1 MSNDLNMYI
10 SGESPEVGE
19 LFDWINYAEIGI
31 LILDPD
37 GTVRHSNRF
46 AFDSLELNTR
56 LDSFHDLP
64 GNNIVDYTGEF
75 IIVLK
80 QAENDPDIKGMEL
93 HVTSLDKQER
103 WLLIDCHRAEYKQGD
118 ILEIVFKDITSYKKI
133 QVALCESEKQL
144 NSIIETIP
152 DVVYR
157 LDPEGRF
164 TFISEAIRDYG
175 YDPVKLIGTSMLEIV
190 HPEDR
195 GEAHYRVNERRTG
208 KRKTQ
213 SFELRIM
220 VPGHDYRT
228 VEVEDTL
235 LNGARFFSISAEGI
249 YVSEDDEQ
257 KSFIGTQ
264 GIARDIN
271 RRMNAEISRDDA
283 EMKCNAV
290 LQSLQ
295 DGYYEFDNNKKVRYI
310 NRALSRIFGYDE
322 NEIKGMSY
330 YDLVAP
336 GDHETMD
343 RVNDD
348 ILRTG
353 KPTDFKNLSIIR
365 KNGKKRVLDGSASPV
380 YSLEGKVIGIRGIAR
395 DVTKR
400 SKIQD
405 ELLQARKLEAIGILA
420 GGIAHDYNNALTAI
434 IGNLSLARME
444 ANDCSDNLKEILTDA
459 EDASMKIKELTQRLS
474 TFARGGRPDKKL
486 ANLDDLLEDTVDYSL
501 EGYGGTWNLD
511 IEEGLW
517 SAEIDVMQ
525 ISQALQHILVNARQ
539 AQDDQGHI
547 EIKARNIN
555 VEEEASHHEISLQPG
570 EYVLVS
576 VKDSGGGIE
585 VEEVHRIFDPYYS
598 TREMASGMGL
608 AISYAVIKRHRGYI
622 DVVSEE
628 GEGAEFLVYLPAV
641 TETTP
646 GM

>member
-1 MSNDLNMYI
+1 MSNDLTRYI
-10 SGESPEVGE
+10 SGDGFEISE

-46 AFDSLELNTR
+46 AYDSLECNTR

-64 GNNIVDYTGEF
+64 GKNIVDYAGEF

-93 HVTSLDKQER
+93 HVTSLDQQER
-103 WLLIDCHRAEYKQGD
+103 WLLIDCHRAEYKNGE
-118 ILEIVFKDITSYKKI
+118 ILEVVFKDITSYKKI

-144 NSIIETIP
+144 HSIIETIP

-157 LDPEGRF
+157 LDPQGRF

-175 YDPVKLIGTSMLEIV
+175 YEPEKLIGTPMLDII

-195 GEAHYRVNERRTG
+195 DEAHYRVNERRTG
-208 KRKTQ
+208 ERKTQ
-213 SFELRIM
+213 SFELRIL

-249 YVSEDDEQ
+249 YVSEDDNK

-264 GIARDIN
+264 GIARDIS
-271 RRMNAEISRDDA
+271 RRMNAEISREDA

-295 DGYYEFDNNKKVRYI
+295 DGYYEFDQEKKVRYM

-322 NEIKGMSY
+322 DELQGMSY
-330 YDLVAP
+330 YELVAP
-336 GDHETMD
+336 EDHETIDSIFNEIMS
-343 RVNDD
+343 
-348 ILRTG
+348 TG
-353 KPTDFKNLSIIR
+353 KPSDFKNLSIQR
-365 KNGKKRVLDGSASPV
+365 KSGKKRVLDGSASPV
-380 YSLEGKVIGIRGIAR
+380 HSLEGTVTGIRGIAR
-395 DVTKR
+395 DVTER

-444 ANDCSDNLKEILTDA
+444 ADQCSDNLKEILTDA
-459 EDASMKIKELTQRLS
+459 EDAALKIKELTQRLS

-486 ANLDDLLEDTVDYSL
+486 TTLDDLLEDTVDYSL
-501 EGYGGTWNLD
+501 ENYGGTWNLD

-517 SAEIDVMQ
+517 KAEIDVMQ
-525 ISQALQHILVNARQ
+525 ISQALQHILVNARE
-539 AQDDQGHI
+539 AQENRGHI
-547 EIKARNIN
+547 EIRARNIN
-555 VEEEASHHEISLQPG
+555 VEKEASHHEISLQPG
-570 EYVLVS
+570 EYVLIS
-576 VKDSGGGIE
+576 VKDSGNGIE
-585 VEEVHRIFDPYYS
+585 AEEVHRIFDPYYT
-598 TREMASGMGL
+598 TREMSSGMGL

-622 DVVSEE
+622 DVISEK
-628 GEGAEFLVYLPAV
+628 GKGAEFLVYLPAAND
-641 TETTP
+641 TGLGE
-646 GM
+646 

>member
-353 KPTDFKNLSIIR
+353 KPTDFKDLSIIR

-486 ANLDDLLEDTVDYSL
+486 ATLDDLLEDTVDYSL

>member
-31 LILDPD
+31 LILDTD

-56 LDSFHDLP
+56 LGSFHDLP

-195 GEAHYRVNERRTG
+195 GEARYRVNERRTG

-486 ANLDDLLEDTVDYSL
+486 ATLDDLLEDTVDYSL

-525 ISQALQHILVNARQ
+525 ISQALQHILVNSRQ

-555 VEEEASHHEISLQPG
+555 VEEEVSHHEISLQPG

-576 VKDSGGGIE
+576 VKDSGSGIE

>member
-1 MSNDLNMYI
+1 MSNDLTRYI
-10 SGESPEVGE
+10 SGDGFEISE

-46 AFDSLELNTR
+46 AYDSLECNTR

-64 GNNIVDYTGEF
+64 GKNIVDYAGEF

-93 HVTSLDKQER
+93 HVTSLDQQER
-103 WLLIDCHRAEYKQGD
+103 WLLIDCHRAEYKNGE
-118 ILEIVFKDITSYKKI
+118 ILEVVFKDITSYKKI

-144 NSIIETIP
+144 HSIIETIP

-157 LDPEGRF
+157 LDPQGRF

-175 YDPVKLIGTSMLEIV
+175 YEPEKLIGTPMLDII

-195 GEAHYRVNERRTG
+195 DEAHYRVNERRTG
-208 KRKTQ
+208 ERKTQ
-213 SFELRIM
+213 SFELRIL
-220 VPGHDYRT
+220 VPGHEYRT
-228 VEVEDTL
+228 VEVEDTP

-249 YVSEDDEQ
+249 YVSEDDNR

-264 GIARDIN
+264 GIARDIS
-271 RRMNAEISRDDA
+271 RRMNAEISREDA

-295 DGYYEFDNNKKVRYI
+295 DGYYEFDQEKKVRYM

-322 NEIKGMSY
+322 DELQGMSY
-330 YDLVAP
+330 YELVAP
-336 GDHETMD
+336 EDHETIDSIFNEIMS
-343 RVNDD
+343 
-348 ILRTG
+348 TG
-353 KPTDFKNLSIIR
+353 KPSDFKNLSIQR
-365 KNGKKRVLDGSASPV
+365 KSGKKRVLDGSASPV
-380 YSLEGKVIGIRGIAR
+380 HSLEGTVTGIRGIAR
-395 DVTKR
+395 DVTER

-444 ANDCSDNLKEILTDA
+444 ADQCSDNLKEILTDA
-459 EDASMKIKELTQRLS
+459 EDAALKIKELTQRLS

-486 ANLDDLLEDTVDYSL
+486 TTLDDLLEDTVDYSL
-501 EGYGGTWNLD
+501 ENYGGTWNLD

-517 SAEIDVMQ
+517 KAEIDVMQ
-525 ISQALQHILVNARQ
+525 ISQALQHILVNARE
-539 AQDDQGHI
+539 AQENRGHI
-547 EIKARNIN
+547 EIRARNIN
-555 VEEEASHHEISLQPG
+555 VEKEASHHEISLQPG
-570 EYVLVS
+570 EYVLIS
-576 VKDSGGGIE
+576 VKDSGNGIE
-585 VEEVHRIFDPYYS
+585 AEEVHRIFDPYYT
-598 TREMASGMGL
+598 TREMSSGMGL

-622 DVVSEE
+622 DVISEK
-628 GEGAEFLVYLPAV
+628 GKGAEFLVYLPAAND
-641 TETTP
+641 TGLGE
-646 GM
+646 